1 MARFGAIDAVLANA
15 GTEGRVA
22 PVTQTRAEDVARL
35 FAPLPDGRIL
45 AVDATGRTTV
55 WSADAAMDLGWH
67 RLAAVPQVLAGA
79 TVTPLADGRLLV
91 AGGNVGD
98 YQTSSRVIVVD
109 PATGA
114 WSETGAMSRPR
125 TKHTATLLPDGR
137 VLVAGGTD
145 HNRIVD
151 VSYWRSMTMPRP
163 SDYDEGVIDHD
174 TLEIWDPRTGAW
186 RAAGHFPVP
195 LTEHV
200 AVVLPDGR
208 VAFLGGNASRRV
220 PRRMAG
226 GHWSIRYAM
235 WKFNGAMVWDPATRR
250 VTDINATP
258 RRDSVGALVLRDG
271 RVLAL
276 GGLPEG
282 DEPESLDLLQTLD
295 LRTNGFVTV
304 GKLRVPRAS
313 PLAVQLADGRVL
325 VAGGESRSLDAWR
338 RTGLPIETWTPAT
351 PVWVTIGG
359 AVVSASASKKP
370 LRLMCARSTKTFFSL
385 RRLTYSSPK
394 LESPSLPAASAP
406 A

>member
-1 MARFGAIDAVLANA
+1 
-15 GTEGRVA
+15 
-22 PVTQTRAEDVARL
+22 
-35 FAPLPDGRIL
+35 
-45 AVDATGRTTV
+45 
-55 WSADAAMDLGWH
+55 MDLGWH

-98 YQTSSRVIVVD
+98 YQTSSRAIIVD
-109 PATGA
+109 PETGA
-114 WSETGAMSRPR
+114 WTETGAMSRPR

-163 SDYDEGVIDHD
+163 SDYDEGVMDHD

-200 AVVLPDGR
+200 AVALPDGR

-258 RRDSVGALVLRDG
+258 RRDSVGALVLQDG

-282 DEPESLDLLQTLD
+282 DEPAPLDLLQTLD
-295 LRTNGFVTV
+295 PRTNGFVTV

-351 PVWVTIGG
+351 PVAPALPEFDAPRTPQAARLLPDGRVAIAACDRTILWNPATASWGRADDLPAGG
-359 AVVSASASKKP
+359 AGCRIVARGESFLAITP
-370 LRLMCARSTKTFFSL
+370 EGCAYELGGWPR
-385 RRLTYSSPK
+385 
-394 LESPSLPAASAP
+394 
-406 A
+406 